1 MYTLE
6 NCMTITEQFM
16 IIIFKKYSVNIL
28 SFEKY
33 LKIFI

>member
-1 MYTLE
+1 MYTFE
-6 NCMTITEQFM
+6 NHMTIAEQFM
-16 IIIFKKYSVNIL
+16 SIIFKKCSVNIL